1 MGRQAGA
8 GRMPASAG
16 ARELRDV
23 RKRVLG
29 LFWPA
34 AVFSTFVNLLGLT
47 GSLYMLQVYDRVIPG
62 HSVPTL
68 VALSLLA
75 LAMFVAMGVLDHY
88 RARLLAR
95 AGVRFQACLDPRIFL
110 LTVTRPA
117 RIGEGGNAGLALQDL
132 EAIQKLLSG
141 PAPVAFMD
149 APWLPV
155 YVLLLFYIHW
165 SLGVV
170 ALVSA
175 VALTGLAVWN
185 EYATR
190 RAQEENRTAAGQSQL
205 LEQALRQDV
214 DALRALGMRDNAR
227 RRWQILRDRLLA
239 AQIGLSDLA
248 GAFSVTSR
256 TFRNVVQSA
265 MLGLGAFLVIHN
277 EMSGGSII
285 ACSILLGRALSPVEM
300 VIGNWGGL
308 TRARAGWKNL
318 SALLDANPREPER
331 TALPAP
337 TGQVAL
343 QGVVAIPPMGRVPS
357 LRGLTFSLQPGQALG
372 VIGPSASGKT
382 TLAKL
387 LCGAWPVT
395 SGALRLD
402 GATLDQWH
410 PDALGPHLGYLP
422 QEIALFSGTIADNIA
437 RLPSTRPDSGAIV
450 QAAMRAGAHEMILG
464 LPLGYETPVGTGGLH
479 LSGGQRQRVALARA
493 LYGDPALVVLDEP
506 NAHLD
511 ADGEMALFNAI
522 LDLKKRSRTV
532 VVMAHRPSAINACD
546 LLLVLENGVQRQFG
560 PRDEVLK
567 DVMRPVPPSLG
578 TGLIGGV
585 A

>member
-1 MGRQAGA
+1 MA

-23 RKRVLG
+23 RNRVLG

-34 AVFSTFVNLLGLT
+34 TLFSSFVNLLGLT

-343 QGVVAIPPMGRVPS
+343 QGGGGDPADGPGAVAARPDLQPAARPGARRHRAERLRQDDACQAALRRLAGD
-357 LRGLTFSLQPGQALG
+357 LRGAAARRGNARPVASRCAG
-372 VIGPSASGKT
+372 SASG
-382 TLAKL
+382 LSPPGNRAVL
-387 LCGAWPVT
+387 GHHRRQYRPA
-395 SGALRLD
+395 AE
-402 GATLDQWH
+402 H
-410 PDALGPHLGYLP
+410 PA
-422 QEIALFSGTIADNIA
+422 
-437 RLPSTRPDSGAIV
+437 
-450 QAAMRAGAHEMILG
+450 
-464 LPLGYETPVGTGGLH
+464 
-479 LSGGQRQRVALARA
+479 RQRR
-493 LYGDPALVVLDEP
+493 
-506 NAHLD
+506 
-511 ADGEMALFNAI
+511 
-522 LDLKKRSRTV
+522 
-532 VVMAHRPSAINACD
+532 HRPGGNA
-546 LLLVLENGVQRQFG
+546 GRG
-560 PRDEVLK
+560 
-567 DVMRPVPPSLG
+567 
-578 TGLIGGV
+578 